1 MSLPDIP
8 ESECT
13 PLVRQLVDLIQQQQ
27 VIIQQLH
34 DEIARLKGLKT
45 RPVIAPSPLEAP
57 PRPPRDPGQ
66 KRPGS
71 AKRPKT
77 SQLVIT
83 EDLLIA
89 LSDRPPGS
97 IFKGY
102 EDFVVQELILQAQ
115 VIRYR
120 RERWQSPDGQNL
132 VAPLPDHVQN
142 HSHFGPNLI
151 CFIIHQYH
159 HQHVTQPLL
168 MEQLLQVGID
178 ISAGQVSRILT
189 EAKDDFHQEK
199 DELLPAGLEVSTYVQ
214 ADDTGARHKGHNG
227 FCTHIGN
234 ELFAYFESTD
244 SKSRQNFLE
253 VLRGP
258 HTDYAINDE
267 AMAYWQRQKLA
278 QAVIQRLTTGESGFA
293 DEAAWKAFLA
303 LRDVTSER
311 HVRIA
316 TEGALLGSLIAQG
329 VSPEMT
335 VLSDGAGQF
344 DVFVHA
350 LCWLHIERPLERLIP
365 HNEKHRLAIER
376 IRQQIWDLY
385 AGLKAYKEG
394 PSTALRPALEKQFD
408 ELVAERTDY
417 PSIDG
422 VLKGM
427 AADRAK
433 LLLVLERPEVPLH
446 NNLSEGHIR
455 DYVKKRKISG
465 STRSELGRRARD
477 TFASLKKTCR
487 RLDVNF
493 WDYLQDR
500 VRHLGQIPRLADLIR
515 QKAEQIEAAKIPAL
529 ASMHMSGEGTALRCP
544 AGERLSKNRAFPV
557 WPKMCPEG
565 YFLPVA

>member
-1 MSLPDIP
+1 MTVPLPDIS
-8 ESECT
+8 EAECT
-13 PLVRQLVDLIQQQQ
+13 PLVRQLLDIIGHLQNRIQE
-27 VIIQQLH
+27 LE
-34 DEIARLKGLKT
+34 DEILRLKGLKT
-45 RPVIAPSPLEAP
+45 RPIIAPSPLETP

-71 AKRPKT
+71 AKRLKT
-77 SQLVIT
+77 AQLTIT
-83 EDLLIA
+83 DEVVVPLADP
-89 LSDRPPGS
+89 PPGS
-97 IFKGY
+97 TFKGY
-102 EDFVVQELILQAQ
+102 EDFVVQDLLIRPR

-120 RERWQSPDGQNL
+120 RERWQTPDGQNL
-132 VAPLPDHVQN
+132 VARLPADVRPD
-142 HSHFGPNLI
+142 SHFGPNLI

-168 MEQLLQVGID
+168 WEQLDQLGID
-178 ISAGQVSRILT
+178 ISVGQVSRILT
-189 EAKDDFHQEK
+189 EEKDAFHQEK
-199 DELLPAGLEVSTYVQ
+199 AELLPAGLAVSTYVQ
-214 ADDTGARHKGHNG
+214 ADDTGARHLGHNG

-258 HTDYAINDE
+258 DTDYTINDV
-267 AMAYWQRQKLA
+267 AVAYWQRQKLP
-278 QAVIQRLTTGESGFA
+278 QAVIERLTAGAQRWA
-293 DEAAWKAFLA
+293 DKAAWQASLTQQQ
-303 LRDVTSER
+303 VTDPR

-316 TEGALLGSLIAQG
+316 TEGAVLGSLIAHG
-329 VSPEMT
+329 VSRELT

-350 LCWLHIERPLERLIP
+350 LCWLHVERPLERLVP
-365 HNEKHRLAIER
+365 HNEKHRQAIEQ
-376 IRQQIWDLY
+376 IRQRIWGLY
-385 AGLKAYKEG
+385 TGLKAYRQAPTMAARE
-394 PSTALRPALEKQFD
+394 ALGKQFD
-408 ELVAERTDY
+408 ELVAQRTDY

-487 RLDVNF
+487 RLGVNF
-493 WDYLQDR
+493 WEYLQDR
-500 VRHLGQIPRLADLIR
+500 VRGLGQIPRLADRIR
-515 QKAEQIEAAKIPAL
+515 QKAEEATAGKARAAL
-529 ASMHMSGEGTALRCP
+529 PLDPGGA
-544 AGERLSKNRAFPV
+544 V
-557 WPKMCPEG
+557 
-565 YFLPVA
+565 V